1 MEKERKEIKYLNNGF
16 KVNINFLYNPEYPIE
31 EVVSLINISLEK
43 ITNLYSAYGEA
54 LSLNFPLEL
63 LYKRSE
69 FDKFFEYKTERWGSG
84 LCRDGQVA
92 LFHPDFFEIE
102 TSHKREDF
110 PKTLI
115 HEISHMFDKKIFG
128 ENYLWW
134 VHEGVAQ
141 YIANQT
147 IFKKIK
153 PENINHFI
161 INNLYSNKNYRDF
174 AQQLGHQ
181 ISKRLV
187 FAIADYYGESVLFE
201 FLKIKP
207 NKNSKQR
214 FSIMLNVSQEK
225 LEKKIRELL
234 IHGEKIILNYQ

>member
-1 MEKERKEIKYLNNGF
+1 MKKERKEIKYLNNGF
-16 KVNINFLYNPEYPIE
+16 KVNINFLYNPEYSIK
-31 EVVSLINISLEK
+31 EVIRLINISLEK
-43 ITNLYSAYGEA
+43 ITNFYPAYGETLN
-54 LSLNFPLEL
+54 LSFPLEL

-69 FDKFFEYKTERWGSG
+69 YDKFFEYKTERWGSG

-134 VHEGVAQ
+134 VHEGVAR
-141 YIANQT
+141 YIASQT
-147 IFKKIK
+147 VFKKIK
-153 PENINHFI
+153 PENIDYFI
-161 INNLYSNKNYRDF
+161 ANNLYSNNNYRDF

-181 ISKRLV
+181 ISQQLV
-187 FAIADYYGESVLFE
+187 FAIVDCYGEDILFE

-207 NKNSKQR
+207 NKNSKQK
-214 FSIMLNVSQEK
+214 IATILNVPQEK

-234 IHGEKIILNYQ
+234 VWGEKIILNYQ